1 MIKRCV
7 LLLLML
13 CMTPAMAEKIY
24 KWVDEN
30 GQIHYSSQKPV
41 GQDAQTVTVKKAP
54 KVAPA
59 KNNEENEDSADAN
72 AAAEEAAEDDP
83 EADAAARA
91 ALAKAD
97 AVNNKKQCELA
108 RKNLAALS
116 ATVRVTKRDANGE
129 LVRLTDDQRL
139 AAMKK
144 AQAAIKQYCQ

>member
-1 MIKRCV
+1 MIKRFV
-7 LLLLML
+7 LLLML
-13 CMTPAMAEKIY
+13 LCLTPAMAEKIY

-41 GQDAQTVTVKKAP
+41 GQEAQTVTVKKAP

-59 KNNEENEDSADAN
+59 KNNEEGENSSESTTTVD
-72 AAAEEAAEDDP
+72 ETTEDDP

>member
-1 MIKRCV
+1 M
-7 LLLLML
+7 LLML

-41 GQDAQTVTVKKAP
+41 GQDAETVKVKKAP

-59 KNNEENEDSADAN
+59 KNNEEDENNADAN
-72 AAAEEAAEDDP
+72 AAADETAEEDP

-97 AVNNKKQCELA
+97 AVNNQ
-108 RKNLAALS
+108 KNQP
-116 ATVRVTKRDANGE
+116 R
-129 LVRLTDDQRL
+129 
-139 AAMKK
+139 
-144 AQAAIKQYCQ
+144 